1 MAQHYPRT
9 TVQASAWCNVC
20 RAETMHRVHD
30 RQLQAC
36 IRCGERQTREA
47 AARPKKEPP
56 KQLEMFGTE

>member
-1 MAQHYPRT
+1 MTEHYTRA
-9 TVQASAWCNVC
+9 TVEASAWCKVC
-20 RAETMHRVHD
+20 HAETMHRVHD

-56 KQLEMFGTE
+56 KQLEMFRME